1 MQINTLKLKNKR
13 KKKKIIG
20 RGGKKG
26 TYSGKGNKGQKARSG
41 AHVNPLFEGGRSTLI
56 DHLKK
61 AKGFKSLRT
70 QSAVVRVEKLEK
82 KFKDGDEIS
91 KASLV
96 KSGLINKVQAKTDVK
111 ILGKAELK
119 YKFKISGDILL
130 SLSVKESIERAG
142 GTIEVK
148 KEIKKEGQKK
158 SKKNNV

>member
-13 KKKKIIG
+13 KKKKQQIG

-61 AKGFKSLRT
+61 AKGFKSLKART
-70 QSAVVRVEKLEK
+70 IVVRIEKLEK

-91 KASLV
+91 KETLV
-96 KSGLINKVQAKTDVK
+96 KSGLINSVESKGKVK
-111 ILGKAELK
+111 ILGKTDLK
-119 YKFKISGDILL
+119 RKFKINKGIFL
-130 SLSVKESIERAG
+130 SLSSKTSIKKAG
-142 GTIEVK
+142 GTVET
-148 KEIKKEGQKK
+148 EKK
-158 SKKNNV
+158 SK